1 MFFTKKLRIQEKTK
15 LTIPLRLLKTP
26 RFSTTERQNK
36 VHGTAVVAGRFP
48 VYKELISTDNDLLAT
63 SKINFFSDLAV
74 FGD

>member
-15 LTIPLRLLKTP
+15 LTIPPRLLKTP

-36 VHGTAVVAGRFP
+36 VHGTAVVARRFP

-63 SKINFFSDLAV
+63 LED
-74 FGD
+74 